1 MTQEQNKEVL
11 VLAGPTAVGKTAVG
25 LVLAKRK
32 KAHIISAD
40 SRQIYKSLNIGT
52 AKPKAEELRAVPHHM
67 TDTLTPDL
75 AYSAAAFAAEARR
88 VMDELDSTGNHYIV
102 VGGSGLYLRALTE
115 GLVDI
120 PSANPGIRRELKEF
134 SKVKGNQ
141 ALLQRLAECDP
152 ETAQRLSVNDGVRI
166 VRALEVFML
175 TGKPL
180 SLWFQEKRTGDDRN
194 YKLVVMDLDRKTLY
208 QRIEERVDQMME
220 LGLLD
225 EVKNLIKQGYRPD
238 SPGLQTVGYQEL
250 MVHLAGK
257 TDLNEAIRLIKRNTR
272 HYAKRQLTWFRKMN
286 YQQWINCLP
295 GEDPENI
302 ANKLSV

>member
-1 MTQEQNKEVL
+1 MTQEKNKEVL

-25 LVLAKRK
+25 LVIAQSL

-40 SRQIYKSLNIGT
+40 SRQIYKYLDIGT
-52 AKPKAEELRAVPHHM
+52 AKPKAEEIQTIPHHM
-67 TDTLTPDL
+67 TDILTPDL

-88 VMDELDSTGNHYIV
+88 VMDELDHGGQPYIV
-102 VGGSGLYLRALTE
+102 VGGAGLYLKALTE

-120 PSANPGIRRELKEF
+120 PSADHNLRRELKELAQT
-134 SKVKGNQ
+134 KGNQ
-141 ALLQRLAECDP
+141 VLLQRLAECDP

-166 VRALEVFML
+166 TRALEVFML

-180 SLWFQEKRTGDDRN
+180 SHWFREKRTGDGRN
-194 YKLVVMDLDRKTLY
+194 YKLMVMDLDRKTLY
-208 QRIEERVDQMME
+208 QRIDERVDQMMK

-225 EVKNLIKQGYRPD
+225 EVKSLIKQGYRPD

-250 MVHLAGK
+250 MAYIAGK
-257 TDLNEAIRLIKRNTR
+257 TDLEEAVRLIKRNTR

-286 YQQWINCLP
+286 YQQWVNCLP
-295 GEDPENI
+295 GEDPGSI